1 VEGMEFLPRKVEAK
15 QMIFNWSTFSS
26 TPFFLFDLHIFVTDF
41 ESSFSV
47 CHTIFFLCVRFCRVS
62 CYHPLLST
70 RSFSACILLSR
81 SNAYA
86 PVTGYTLRL
95 LLANRSSYISSSLQ
109 ARPIVVLVFSFTLLH
124 HHGTEPGARGP
135 STCR

>member
-47 CHTIFFLCVRFCRVS
+47 CHTIFFLCVCDFAVSLVITLYSLHVRFPRAYC
-62 CYHPLLST
+62 
-70 RSFSACILLSR
+70 SAGVMPMHL
-81 SNAYA
+81 
-86 PVTGYTLRL
+86 
-95 LLANRSSYISSSLQ
+95 
-109 ARPIVVLVFSFTLLH
+109 
-124 HHGTEPGARGP
+124 
-135 STCR
+135 